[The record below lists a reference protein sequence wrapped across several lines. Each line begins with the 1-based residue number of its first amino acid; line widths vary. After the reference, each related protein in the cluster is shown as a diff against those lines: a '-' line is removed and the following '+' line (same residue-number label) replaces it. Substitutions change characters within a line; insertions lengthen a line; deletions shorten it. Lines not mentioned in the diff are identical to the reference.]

1 MNNSIIPFEFHGTT
15 VRTMTGEN
23 GEPLFVASDVAKVLG
38 YSTTAAMTRTLED
51 DEKGVQILHTLGG
64 DQKMTTLTE
73 PGLYSAILRS
83 RVEGAREFKR
93 WVTHEVLPSLRRHG
107 AYMTPATLE
116 KVMQDPDFTIGLL
129 NALKSEQEARRALEA
144 QAAADRPKVVFADA
158 VATSKT
164 SILVGELAKI
174 LRGNGVSMG
183 QNRLFEWM
191 RANGFLVRRKGTDR
205 NMPTQRSMELGLF
218 EIKETA
224 ITHSDGHVTVSKTP
238 KVTGKGQQYFLKLFL
253 ADGLDLTGDAA

>member
-1 MNNSIIPFEFHGTT
+1 MNNNIVPFEFHGTT

-38 YSTTAAMTRTLED
+38 YANPRDAIARHT
-51 DEKGVQILHTLGG
+51 KGVAKHDTLSTAGG
-64 DQKMTTLTE
+64 TQQVRVITE
-73 PGLYSAILRS
+73 PDVYRLITHSKLPQA
-83 RVEGAREFKR
+83 EEFER
-93 WVTHEVLPSLRRHG
+93 WVFEEVLPSLRRHG

-191 RANGFLVRRKGTDR
+191 RTNGFLVRRKGTDR